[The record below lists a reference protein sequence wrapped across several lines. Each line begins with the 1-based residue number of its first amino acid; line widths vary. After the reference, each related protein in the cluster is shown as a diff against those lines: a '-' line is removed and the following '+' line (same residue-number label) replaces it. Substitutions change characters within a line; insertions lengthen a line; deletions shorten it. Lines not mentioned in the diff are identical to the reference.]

1 MIDKVRV
8 HEIATELGIKSKEV
22 VDKAAEM
29 GIEIKTASSSVSMED
44 AEKITNFIM
53 NPASFTPPKPKP
65 VIKKAPK
72 KEDAPEA
79 ADEVVASSEE
89 ASAPVKE
96 VLEIPV
102 KEETTE
108 AKEAEVKTEVKAE
121 EKTEVKTD
129 ESKADEV
136 KSEEVKPEVKK
147 EAPAVKPLLNR
158 VTTERKRSGLKIV
171 KKRKPLVSATPV
183 SSTPAYKDPE
193 YTSSYGKMSAE
204 AIAEM
209 ESRGGK
215 KKKRSAASA
224 HHSKGQGN
232 RMDIFGGDMADVSM
246 DFQQDQVVL
255 LDFREEE
262 ARKEREKA
270 IEEERKLREARNAA
284 NAGKQQ
290 QRRPNNNFR
299 NRSVSRGRSKKRRRK
314 DVPDDVIVTSVEI
327 PEDIRVYEFA
337 EQINRPMIEIIK
349 VLFDLGK
356 MATKNDFLGKDEIE
370 ILAEEFEVEVTTIDP
385 KAAFDLENAQ
395 AAKDV
400 EVDPDAV
407 TRPPVVTIMGHVDH
421 GKTSLL
427 DNIRSG
433 RVAGTEAGGITQHI
447 GAYTIVHNERKI
459 TFLDTPGHAAFSAIR
474 SRGANVTDIIVIVVA
489 ADDGVKP
496 QTLESIKMAKA
507 SGNPVIVAVNKMDKD
522 GANADMA
529 MGGMAE
535 HGLSPVAWGGE
546 TEFIPLSAK
555 TGEGVDNLLEAIML
569 QAEIL
574 ELKANPNALAKAT
587 VVESSIEK
595 GRGPVATIVMSNGT
609 LRIGDPIVVGSAYGR
624 VKALM
629 NDQKKSIK
637 VLLPSETG
645 VVVGLNIVPAAGET
659 LVCMENEKDT
669 KEIAMKRHE
678 YDRHKE
684 LSISTKSTMDDL
696 TAMIKEGKLKTL
708 SIILKADVHGSL
720 EALRTSLTEL
730 RNDEVKVNIISSGVG
745 GITEND
751 VALANGSDDCMIMGF
766 NVRPTGAVKAAAKQ
780 KGVEIKTYNVIYN
793 MIDDVTEM
801 LTGMMS
807 PKFTETNTGQA
818 DVKEVF
824 KIPKGVVAGCMVVD
838 GKLVRGGLV
847 RVIRDGVVIY
857 EGELTSLK
865 RFKDDVN
872 EISNG
877 YECGVVIEG
886 YNDVIPGDVIET
898 FSKVEQ
904 KVQL

>member
-29 GIEIKTASSSVSMED
+29 GIDVKTASSSVSMEE
-44 AEKITNFIM
+44 AEKIMNFVM

-72 KEDAPEA
+72 KEDKPEAVEETTVSEETAEPAEKVETAVKELEVKETEKSEEPKNEEKAETAPETK
-79 ADEVVASSEE
+79 EE
-89 ASAPVKE
+89 KAPVKPLINK
-96 VLEIPV
+96 VV
-102 KEETTE
+102 
-108 AKEAEVKTEVKAE
+108 
-121 EKTEVKTD
+121 TD
-129 ESKADEV
+129 K
-136 KSEEVKPEVKK
+136 
-147 EAPAVKPLLNR
+147 
-158 VTTERKRSGLKIV
+158 KRSGLKIV
-171 KKRKPLVSATPV
+171 KKKKPAAAAAPSKPE
-183 SSTPAYKDPE
+183 TPAYQDPDF
-193 YTSSYGKMSAE
+193 TSSYGKMSPE

-209 ESRGGK
+209 ENRGGK
-215 KKKRSAASA
+215 KKKKPAAS
-224 HHSKGQGN
+224 HTPKNQGN
-232 RMDIFGGDMADVSM
+232 RMDIFGGDMAEVSM
-246 DFQQDQVVL
+246 DFQEDQVVL

-270 IEEERKLREARNAA
+270 IEDERKAREARNAA
-284 NAGKQQ
+284 NANQP
-290 QRRPNNNFR
+290 RRPNNNNNR
-299 NRSVSRGRSKKRRRK
+299 NRSVSRGKAKKRKRK
-314 DVPDDVIVTSVEI
+314 DIPDDVIVTSVEI

-337 EQINRPMIEIIK
+337 EKINRPMVEIIK

-395 AAKDV
+395 DTEDV
-400 EVDPDAV
+400 EIDPDAV
-407 TRPPVVTIMGHVDH
+407 ERPPVITIMGHVDH

-433 RVAGTEAGGITQHI
+433 RVAAGEAGGITQHI
-447 GAYTIVHNERKI
+447 GAYTIEQKGKKI

-474 SRGANVTDIIVIVVA
+474 SRGANVTDIIIIVVA

-496 QTLESIKMAKA
+496 QTIESIKMAKE
-507 SGNPVIVAVNKMDKD
+507 SGNPIIVAVNKIDKD
-522 GANADMA
+522 GANPDMA
-529 MGGMAE
+529 LGGLAE
-535 HGLSPVAWGGE
+535 HGLSPVAWGGDIE
-546 TEFIPLSAK
+546 CIPLSAK
-555 TGEGVDNLLEAIML
+555 TGEGVDDLLEAILL
-569 QAEIL
+569 QAEIM

-587 VVESSIEK
+587 VVESSVEK
-595 GRGPVATIVMSNGT
+595 GRGPVATVVMSNGT
-609 LRIGDPIVVGSAYGR
+609 LKIGDPIVVGAAFGR
-624 VKALM
+624 VKAMM
-629 NDQKKSIK
+629 NDQKKAIK
-637 VLLPSETG
+637 TLAPSETG
-645 VVVGLNIVPAAGET
+645 VVVGLNMVPPAGET
-659 LVCMENEKDT
+659 LVAMENEKEAR
-669 KEIAMKRHE
+669 EIAQKRHE

-696 TAMIKEGKLKTL
+696 TAMIAEGKLKAL

-720 EALRTSLTEL
+720 EALKSSLTEL

-751 VALANGSDDCMIMGF
+751 VALANGSDDCIIMGF

-780 KGVEIKTYNVIYN
+780 QSVEIKTYSVIYD
-793 MIDDVTEM
+793 MIDDVTAM

-847 RVIRDGVVIY
+847 RVIREGVVIF

-865 RFKDDVN
+865 RFKDDVK

-886 YNDVIPGDVIET
+886 YNDVVPGDVIET
-898 FSKVEQ
+898 FTKVEQ
-904 KVQL
+904 KVEL

>member
-29 GIEIKTASSSVSMED
+29 GIEVKTASSGVSPEE
-44 AEKITNFIM
+44 AEKIMNFIM
-53 NPASFTPPKPKP
+53 NPASFTPPAPKP
-65 VIKKAPK
+65 TIKKAPK
-72 KEDAPEA
+72 IEESSDV
-79 ADEVVASSEE
+79 EV
-89 ASAPVKE
+89 
-96 VLEIPV
+96 
-102 KEETTE
+102 
-108 AKEAEVKTEVKAE
+108 TEVKAE
-121 EKTEVKTD
+121 EVKVEESVVETPAVTETPTETAATNAETVATTKVEKVTEAPVETEVK
-129 ESKADEV
+129 KAPV
-136 KSEEVKPEVKK
+136 S
-147 EAPAVKPLLNR
+147 PLINK
-158 VTTERKRSGLKIV
+158 VTSERKRSGLKIV
-171 KKRKPLVSATPV
+171 KKRKPEVVAPV
-183 SSTPAYKDPE
+183 TPAYKDPE
-193 YTSSYGKMSAE
+193 FTSNYGKMSAE

-209 ESRGGK
+209 SQSRK
-215 KKKRSAASA
+215 KKKAATT
-224 HHSKGQGN
+224 HTSKNQGN
-232 RMDIFGGDMADVSM
+232 RMDIFGGDMVEVSM
-246 DFQQDQVVL
+246 DFQEDQVVL

-270 IEEERKLREARNAA
+270 IEEERKAREARNAA
-284 NAGKQQ
+284 NANQP
-290 QRRPNNNFR
+290 RRPNNNNHR
-299 NRSVSRGRSKKRRRK
+299 NRSVSRGKASKRRRK
-314 DVPDDVIVTSVEI
+314 DVQDDTIVTNVEI

-337 EQINRPMIEIIK
+337 EKINRPMIEIIK

-395 AAKDV
+395 NSEDV
-400 EVDPDAV
+400 EIDPNAV
-407 TRPPVVTIMGHVDH
+407 KRPPVITIMGHVDH

-427 DNIRSG
+427 DAIRSG
-433 RVAGTEAGGITQHI
+433 RVAAGEAGGITQHI
-447 GAYTIVHNERKI
+447 GAYTIEKNGQKI

-474 SRGANVTDIIVIVVA
+474 SRGANVTDIIIIVVA

-496 QTLESIKMAKA
+496 QTIESIKMAKE

-522 GANADMA
+522 GANPDMA
-529 MGGMAE
+529 MAGMAE
-535 HGLSPVAWGGE
+535 HGLNPIAWGGDV
-546 TEFIPLSAK
+546 EFVPVSAK
-555 TGEGVDNLLEAIML
+555 SGLGLDTLLETILL
-569 QAEIL
+569 QAEVM

-587 VVESSIEK
+587 VVESTIEK

-624 VKALM
+624 VRALM
-629 NDQKKSIK
+629 NDNKKPIK
-637 VLLPSETG
+637 ELLPSETG

-659 LVCMENEKDT
+659 LVAMDNEKDT

-696 TAMIKEGKLKTL
+696 TAMIAEGKLKAL

-751 VALANGSDDCMIMGF
+751 VALANGSSDCVIMGF

-780 KGVEIKTYNVIYN
+780 FGVEIKTYNVIYN
-793 MIDDVTEM
+793 MIDDVTGM

-847 RVIRDGVVIY
+847 RVIREGVVIF
-857 EGELTSLK
+857 EGDLTSLK
-865 RFKDDVN
+865 RFKDDVKDV
-872 EISNG
+872 SNG

-898 FSKVEQ
+898 FTKVEQ
-904 KVQL
+904 KVEL

>member
-29 GIEIKTASSSVSMED
+29 GIDVKTASSSVSMEE
-44 AEKITNFIM
+44 AEKIMNFVM
-53 NPASFTPPKPKP
+53 NPAAATPKPKP
-65 VIKKAPK
+65 VVKKAPK
-72 KEDAPEA
+72 
-79 ADEVVASSEE
+79 VEE
-89 ASAPVKE
+89 PA
-96 VLEIPV
+96 
-102 KEETTE
+102 KEETVE
-108 AKEAEVKTEVKAE
+108 AKAEETVAKKTEVEKEETPKTEVPAAKEEVKTEANKE
-121 EKTEVKTD
+121 ETPV
-129 ESKADEV
+129 A
-136 KSEEVKPEVKK
+136 
-147 EAPAVKPLLNR
+147 EAPKAVEKSPLINR

-171 KKRKPLVSATPV
+171 KKKKPAAAQAAVDNT
-183 SSTPAYKDPE
+183 TAYKDPE
-193 YTSSYGKMSAE
+193 FTSNYGKMSAE

-209 ESRGGK
+209 QSRSSK
-215 KKKRSAASA
+215 KKKKIPGTHTTKA
-224 HHSKGQGN
+224 QGN

-246 DFQQDQVVL
+246 DFEEDQVVL

-270 IEEERKLREARNAA
+270 IEAERKEREARNAA
-284 NAGKQQ
+284 NQNNNR
-290 QRRPNNNFR
+290 RRPSHNR
-299 NRSVSRGRSKKRRRK
+299 PRSVSRGKAQKRRRK
-314 DVPDDVIVTSVEI
+314 EVVDDTIVTNVEI

-337 EQINRPMIEIIK
+337 EKINRPMIEIIK

-395 AAKDV
+395 DTEDV
-400 EVDPDAV
+400 EIDPNAV
-407 TRPPVVTIMGHVDH
+407 KRPPVITIMGHVDH

-427 DNIRSG
+427 DAIRSG
-433 RVAGTEAGGITQHI
+433 RVAAGEAGGITQHI
-447 GAYTIVHNERKI
+447 GAYTIEQHGEKI

-474 SRGANVTDIIVIVVA
+474 SRGANVTDIIIIVVA

-496 QTLESIKMAKA
+496 QTIESIKMAKA

-522 GANADMA
+522 GANPDMA
-529 MGGMAE
+529 MAGMAE
-535 HGLSPVAWGGE
+535 HGLNPVAWGGDV
-546 TEFIPLSAK
+546 EFIPVSAK
-555 TGEGVDNLLEAIML
+555 AGTGLNELLEAILL

-587 VVESSIEK
+587 VVESSVEK

-609 LRIGDPIVVGSAYGR
+609 LKIGDPIVVGSAYGR

-637 VLLPSETG
+637 TLSPSETG

-659 LVCMENEKDT
+659 LVAMDNEKET

-696 TAMIKEGKLKTL
+696 TAMIAEGKLKAL

-720 EALRTSLTEL
+720 EALKTSLTEL

-751 VALANGSDDCMIMGF
+751 VALANGSDDCIIMGF

-780 KGVEIKTYNVIYN
+780 TGVEIKTYNIIYN
-793 MIDDVTEM
+793 MIDDVTAM

-824 KIPKGVVAGCMVVD
+824 KIPKGVVAGCMVVE

-847 RVIRDGVVIY
+847 RVIREGVVIF
-857 EGELTSLK
+857 EGDLTSLK
-865 RFKDDVN
+865 RFKDDVK

-886 YNDVIPGDVIET
+886 YTDVEPGDVIET

-904 KVQL
+904 KVEL

>member
-29 GIEIKTASSSVSMED
+29 GIDVKTASSTVSMED
-44 AEKITNFIM
+44 AEKIMNYVM

-72 KEDAPEA
+72 KE
-79 ADEVVASSEE
+79 
-89 ASAPVKE
+89 
-96 VLEIPV
+96 
-102 KEETTE
+102 E
-108 AKEAEVKTEVKAE
+108 AKEEKSEIKASEEKVVESKSEAVKEKPATEQVEVEKEEKAAEVSAPSEAE
-121 EKTEVKTD
+121 AE
-129 ESKADEV
+129 
-136 KSEEVKPEVKK
+136 
-147 EAPAVKPLLNR
+147 KPLINK
-158 VTTERKRSGLKIV
+158 VSTEKKRSGLKIV
-171 KKRKPLVSATPV
+171 KKKKPAAASP
-183 SSTPAYKDPE
+183 SSSESTVTYKDPE
-193 YTSSYGKMSAE
+193 FTSNYGKMSPE

-209 ESRGGK
+209 NARSSK
-215 KKKRSAASA
+215 KKKKAPAGHTS
-224 HHSKGQGN
+224 SKSQGN
-232 RMDIFGGDMADVSM
+232 KMDIFGGDMAEVTM
-246 DFQQDQVVL
+246 DFDEDQVVL

-270 IEEERKLREARNAA
+270 IEEERKEREARNAA
-284 NAGKQQ
+284 NKNKPQ
-290 QRRPNNNFR
+290 QRRRPGGGGQ
-299 NRSVSRGRSKKRRRK
+299 RSVSRGKAKKRRRK
-314 DVPDDVIVTSVEI
+314 DVPDDVVVTNVEI

-337 EQINRPMIEIIK
+337 EKINRPMVDIIK

-385 KAAFDLENAQ
+385 KAAFDLENVQ
-395 AAKDV
+395 ATEDV

-407 TRPPVVTIMGHVDH
+407 KRPPVITIMGHVDH

-427 DNIRSG
+427 DAIRSG
-433 RVAGTEAGGITQHI
+433 RVAAGEAGGITQHI
-447 GAYTIVHNERKI
+447 GAYTIEQHGEKI

-474 SRGANVTDIIVIVVA
+474 SRGANVTDIIIIVVA

-496 QTLESIKMAKA
+496 QTIESIKMAKE
-507 SGNPVIVAVNKMDKD
+507 SGNPIIVAVNKMDKD
-522 GANADMA
+522 GANPDMA
-529 MGGMAE
+529 MAGMAE
-535 HGLSPVAWGGE
+535 HGINPVAWGGDV
-546 TEFIPLSAK
+546 EFIPVSAK
-555 TGEGVDNLLEAIML
+555 TGAGLNELLEAILL
-569 QAEIL
+569 QAEVM

-587 VVESSIEK
+587 VVESSVEK
-595 GRGPVATIVMSNGT
+595 GRGPVATVVMNNGT
-609 LRIGDPIVVGSAYGR
+609 LKIGDPIVVGAAYGR

-629 NDQKKSIK
+629 NDQKKPIK
-637 VLLPSETG
+637 TLAPSETG
-645 VVVGLNIVPAAGET
+645 VVVGLNMVPAAGET
-659 LVCMENEKDT
+659 LVAMENEKEA

-696 TAMIKEGKLKTL
+696 TAMIAEGKLKAL

-720 EALRTSLTEL
+720 EALKSSLSEL

-751 VALANGSDDCMIMGF
+751 VALANGSDDCIIMGF
-766 NVRPTGAVKAAAKQ
+766 NVRPTGSVKAAAKQ
-780 KGVEIKTYNVIYN
+780 SGVEIKTYSVIYD
-793 MIDDVTEM
+793 MIDDVTAM

-807 PKFTETNTGQA
+807 PKYTETNTGQA

-847 RVIRDGVVIY
+847 RVIRDGVVIF

-865 RFKDDVN
+865 RFKDDVK

-886 YNDVIPGDVIET
+886 YTDVVPGDVIET
-898 FSKVEQ
+898 FTKVEQ
-904 KVQL
+904 KVEL

>member
-29 GIEIKTASSSVSMED
+29 GIDVKTASSSVSMEE
-44 AEKITNFIM
+44 AEKIMNFVM
-53 NPASFTPPKPKP
+53 NPASFAPPKPKP

-72 KEDAPEA
+72 KDVE
-79 ADEVVASSEE
+79 EVVAEE
-89 ASAPVKE
+89 TSAPE
-96 VLEIPV
+96 
-102 KEETTE
+102 KEENAP
-108 AKEAEVKTEVKAE
+108 AKEEKSEATEKIEVAVAE
-121 EKTEVKTD
+121 EKTEEVVEAAPVKD
-129 ESKADEV
+129 ET
-136 KSEEVKPEVKK
+136 
-147 EAPAVKPLLNR
+147 PLINK
-158 VTTERKRSGLKIV
+158 VNTERKRSGLKIV
-171 KKRKPLVSATPV
+171 KKKKPEAAVSKP
-183 SSTPAYKDPE
+183 SSSDNSVAYRDPE
-193 YTSSYGKMSAE
+193 FTSNYGKMSPE

-209 ESRGGK
+209 NARSSK
-215 KKKRSAASA
+215 KKKKSTTTT
-224 HHSKGQGN
+224 HGSKSSGN
-232 RMDIFGGDMADVSM
+232 KIDIFGGDMAEVSM
-246 DFQQDQVVL
+246 DFQEDQVVL

-270 IEEERKLREARNAA
+270 LEEERKEREARNAA
-284 NAGKQQ
+284 NKNNPQ
-290 QRRPNNNFR
+290 QRRPSNNR
-299 NRSVSRGRSKKRRRK
+299 PRSVSRGKSKKRRRK
-314 DVPDDVIVTSVEI
+314 EVPDDVIVTSVEI

-337 EQINRPMIEIIK
+337 EKINRPMIEIIK

-395 AAKDV
+395 ATEDV

-407 TRPPVVTIMGHVDH
+407 ERPPVITIMGHVDH

-433 RVAGTEAGGITQHI
+433 RVAAGEAGGITQHI
-447 GAYTIVHNERKI
+447 GAYTIEQKGHKI

-474 SRGANVTDIIVIVVA
+474 SRGANVTDIIIIVVA

-496 QTLESIKMAKA
+496 QTIESIKMAKE
-507 SGNPVIVAVNKMDKD
+507 SGNPIIVAVNKMDKD
-522 GANADMA
+522 GATADMA
-529 MGGMAE
+529 MAGMAE
-535 HGLSPVAWGGE
+535 HGLSPVAWGGDV
-546 TEFIPLSAK
+546 EFIPVSAK
-555 TGEGVDNLLEAIML
+555 TGMGVDDLLEAILL

-587 VVESSIEK
+587 VVESSVEK

-609 LRIGDPIVVGSAYGR
+609 LKVGDPIVVGAAYGR
-624 VKALM
+624 IKALM
-629 NDQKKSIK
+629 NDQKKAIK
-637 VLLPSETG
+637 ELSPSETG
-645 VVVGLNIVPAAGET
+645 VVVGLNMVPPAGET
-659 LVCMENEKDT
+659 LVAMENEKEA

-696 TAMIKEGKLKTL
+696 TAMIAEGKLKAL

-720 EALRTSLTEL
+720 EALKTSLTEL

-751 VALANGSDDCMIMGF
+751 VALANGSSDCIIMGF

-780 KGVEIKTYNVIYN
+780 TGVEIKTYNIIYN
-793 MIDDVTEM
+793 MIDDVTAM

-847 RVIRDGVVIY
+847 RVIRDGVVIF

-865 RFKDDVN
+865 RFKDDVK

-886 YNDVIPGDVIET
+886 YTDVVPGDVIET
-898 FSKVEQ
+898 FTKVEQ
-904 KVQL
+904 KVEL

>member
-29 GIEIKTASSSVSMED
+29 GIDVKTASSSVSMEE
-44 AEKITNFIM
+44 AEKIMNFVM
-53 NPASFTPPKPKP
+53 NPASFTPPKPKT

-72 KEDAPEA
+72 KT
-79 ADEVVASSEE
+79 EE
-89 ASAPVKE
+89 AVETVEAKTEEPAVEEKVETAPVKE
-96 VLEIPV
+96 EAPAKEAPVAEKKEETVPAVETKTEETPAKEEAPV
-102 KEETTE
+102 KE
-108 AKEAEVKTEVKAE
+108 KKAE
-121 EKTEVKTD
+121 
-129 ESKADEV
+129 KA
-136 KSEEVKPEVKK
+136 
-147 EAPAVKPLLNR
+147 PLIKR
-158 VTTERKRSGLKIV
+158 VVVRGKGTGGLKIV
-171 KKRKPLVSATPV
+171 KKRKPAPTVVHASDNVA
-183 SSTPAYKDPE
+183 SYKDPE
-193 YTSSYGKMSAE
+193 FASSYGKMSAE
-204 AIAEM
+204 AQAEM
-209 ESRGGK
+209 QNRSSRK
-215 KKKRSAASA
+215 KKKGGAS
-224 HHSKGQGN
+224 HGSKNSGN
-232 RMDIFGGDMADVSM
+232 RMDIFAGDMADVSM
-246 DFQQDQVVL
+246 DFQEDQVVL

-270 IEEERKLREARNAA
+270 IEDERKEREARNAA
-284 NAGKQQ
+284 NRNKPQ
-290 QRRPNNNFR
+290 QRRRPNGG
-299 NRSVSRGRSKKRRRK
+299 NRSVSRGKSKKRKRK
-314 DVPDDVIVTSVEI
+314 EVPDDVIVTNVEI

-337 EQINRPMIEIIK
+337 EKINRPMIEIIK

-395 AAKDV
+395 ATADV
-400 EVDPDAV
+400 EEDPSAV
-407 TRPPVVTIMGHVDH
+407 KRPPVITIMGHVDH

-433 RVAGTEAGGITQHI
+433 RVAAGEAGGITQHI
-447 GAYTIVHNERKI
+447 GAYTIEKNGEKI

-474 SRGANVTDIIVIVVA
+474 SRGANVTDIIIIVVA
-489 ADDGVKP
+489 ADDGVMP
-496 QTLESIKMAKA
+496 QTIESIKMAKA
-507 SGNPVIVAVNKMDKD
+507 SGNPIIIAMNKMDKE
-522 GANADMA
+522 GANPDMA
-529 MGGMAE
+529 LGGLAE
-535 HGLSPVAWGGE
+535 HGLNPVSWGGDIE
-546 TEFIPLSAK
+546 CIEVSAK
-555 TGEGVDNLLEAIML
+555 TGMGVDTLLETILL

-574 ELKANPNALAKAT
+574 ELKANPDALAKAT

-595 GRGPVATIVMSNGT
+595 GRGPVATIVMGNGT
-609 LRIGDPIVVGSAYGR
+609 LRIGDPIVVGSSYGR

-629 NDQKKSIK
+629 NDNKKSIK
-637 VLLPSETG
+637 MLLPSETG
-645 VVVGLNIVPAAGET
+645 VVVGLNMVPPAGET
-659 LVCMENEKDT
+659 LVAMENEKEA

-696 TAMIKEGKLKTL
+696 TAMIKEGKLKAL

-751 VALANGSDDCMIMGF
+751 VALANGSDDCIIMGF

-780 KGVEIKTYNVIYN
+780 KGVEIKTYNIIYN
-793 MIDDVTEM
+793 MIDDVTAM

-807 PKFTETNTGQA
+807 PKYTETNTGQA

-847 RVIRDGVVIY
+847 RVIREGVVIY

-865 RFKDDVN
+865 RFKDDVK

-886 YNDVIPGDVIET
+886 YNDVVPGDVIET
-898 FSKVEQ
+898 FTKVEQ

>member
-29 GIEIKTASSSVSMED
+29 GIEVKTASSGVSPEE
-44 AEKITNFIM
+44 AEKIMNFIM

-65 VIKKAPK
+65 TIKKAPK
-72 KEDAPEA
+72 IEESPADKTTEEA
-79 ADEVVASSEE
+79 AE
-89 ASAPVKE
+89 
-96 VLEIPV
+96 
-102 KEETTE
+102 
-108 AKEAEVKTEVKAE
+108 EVKAVE
-121 EKTEVKTD
+121 STVEKPVVEKPAAEAPVVSKTVASTKTE
-129 ESKADEV
+129 EAA
-136 KSEEVKPEVKK
+136 
-147 EAPAVKPLLNR
+147 EAPAKVEDKKAPVSPLINK

-171 KKRKPLVSATPV
+171 KKKKPEVAAAPTP
-183 SSTPAYKDPE
+183 SSPAYKDPE
-193 YTSSYGKMSAE
+193 FTSSYGKMSAE

-209 ESRGGK
+209 QNRTGK
-215 KKKRSAASA
+215 KKKKSSTTAS
-224 HHSKGQGN
+224 KNQGN
-232 RMDIFGGDMADVSM
+232 RMDIFGGDMAEVSM
-246 DFQQDQVVL
+246 DFEEDQVVL

-270 IEEERKLREARNAA
+270 IEEERKAREARNAA
-284 NAGKQQ
+284 NQNQQ
-290 QRRPNNNFR
+290 QRRRPTNNR
-299 NRSVSRGRSKKRRRK
+299 GGRSVSRGKAQKRRRK
-314 DVPDDVIVTSVEI
+314 EIPDDVVVTSVEI

-337 EQINRPMIEIIK
+337 EKINRPMVEIIK

-395 AAKDV
+395 DTEDV

-407 TRPPVVTIMGHVDH
+407 KRPPVITIMGHVDH

-427 DNIRSG
+427 DAIRSG
-433 RVAGTEAGGITQHI
+433 RVAAGEAGGITQHI
-447 GAYTIVHNERKI
+447 GAYTIEKDGEKI

-474 SRGANVTDIIVIVVA
+474 SRGAHVTDIIIIVVA

-496 QTLESIKMAKA
+496 QTIESIKMAKE
-507 SGNPVIVAVNKMDKD
+507 SGNPIIVAVNKMDKE
-522 GANADMA
+522 GANPDMA

-535 HGLSPVAWGGE
+535 HGLSPVAWGGDV
-546 TEFIPLSAK
+546 EFVPVSAK
-555 TGEGVDNLLEAIML
+555 TGMGLDTLLEQILL
-569 QAEIL
+569 QAEVM

-587 VVESSIEK
+587 VVESTVEK
-595 GRGPVATIVMSNGT
+595 GRGPVATVVMSNGT
-609 LRIGDPIVVGSAYGR
+609 LRVGDPIVVGSAYGR

-629 NDQKKSIK
+629 NDMKKPIK
-637 VLLPSETG
+637 ELLPSDTG
-645 VVVGLNIVPAAGET
+645 VVVGLNAVPPAGEI
-659 LVCMENEKDT
+659 LVAMENEKEA

-696 TAMIKEGKLKTL
+696 TAMIAEGKLKAL

-720 EALRTSLTEL
+720 EALRTSLNEL

-751 VALANGSDDCMIMGF
+751 VALANGSSDCVILGF

-780 KGVEIKTYNVIYN
+780 FGVEIKTYNVIYN
-793 MIDDVTEM
+793 MIDDVTGM

-847 RVIRDGVVIY
+847 RVIRDGVVIF

-865 RFKDDVN
+865 RFKDDVK

-886 YNDVIPGDVIET
+886 YNDVVPGDVIET
-898 FSKVEQ
+898 FTKVEQ

>member
-29 GIEIKTASSSVSMED
+29 GIDVKTASSSVSMEE
-44 AEKITNFIM
+44 AEKIMNFVM
-53 NPASFTPPKPKP
+53 NPASFAPPKPKP

-72 KEDAPEA
+72 KDVEEA
-79 ADEVVASSEE
+79 VEAD

-96 VLEIPV
+96 ETTPA
-102 KEETTE
+102 KEEKAEEVEKTE
-108 AKEAEVKTEVKAE
+108 AEVAEVKTEAE
-121 EKTEVKTD
+121 TPT
-129 ESKADEV
+129 
-136 KSEEVKPEVKK
+136 SET
-147 EAPAVKPLLNR
+147 PAKVEKPLINK

-171 KKRKPLVSATPV
+171 KKKKPEAAVSQ
-183 SSTPAYKDPE
+183 SSSSDNSVTYRDPE
-193 YTSSYGKMSAE
+193 FTSNYGKMSPE

-209 ESRGGK
+209 NARSSK
-215 KKKRSAASA
+215 KKKKATTT
-224 HHSKGQGN
+224 HGSKSSGN
-232 RMDIFGGDMADVSM
+232 KMDIFGGDMAEVSM
-246 DFQQDQVVL
+246 DFQEDQVVL

-270 IEEERKLREARNAA
+270 LEEERKEREARNAA
-284 NAGKQQ
+284 NKGKQQ
-290 QRRPNNNFR
+290 QRRPSNNR
-299 NRSVSRGRSKKRRRK
+299 PRSVSRGKSKKRRRK
-314 DVPDDVIVTSVEI
+314 EVTEDVIVTSVEI

-337 EQINRPMIEIIK
+337 EEINRPMIEIIK

-356 MATKNDFLGKDEIE
+356 MATKNDFLSKDEIE

-395 AAKDV
+395 DAEDV
-400 EVDPDAV
+400 EIDPDAV
-407 TRPPVVTIMGHVDH
+407 TRPPVITIMGHVDH

-433 RVAGTEAGGITQHI
+433 RVAAGEAGGITQHI
-447 GAYTIVHNERKI
+447 GAYTIEQKGQKI

-474 SRGANVTDIIVIVVA
+474 SRGANVTDIIIIVVA

-496 QTLESIKMAKA
+496 QTIESIKMAKE

-522 GANADMA
+522 GANPDMA

-535 HGLSPVAWGGE
+535 HGLSPVAWGGDV
-546 TEFIPLSAK
+546 EFIPVSAK
-555 TGEGVDNLLEAIML
+555 TGMGVDDLLEAILL

-587 VVESSIEK
+587 VVESSVEK

-629 NDQKKSIK
+629 NDQKKAIK
-637 VLLPSETG
+637 TLAPSETG

-659 LVCMENEKDT
+659 LVAMENEKET

-696 TAMIKEGKLKTL
+696 TAMIAEGKLKAL

-751 VALANGSDDCMIMGF
+751 VALANGSDDCLIMGF
-766 NVRPTGAVKAAAKQ
+766 NVRPTGTVKAAAKQ
-780 KGVEIKTYNVIYN
+780 QGVEIKTYSVIYD
-793 MIDDVTEM
+793 MIDEVTAM

-847 RVIRDGVVIY
+847 RVIRDGVVTF

-865 RFKDDVN
+865 RFKDDVK

-886 YNDVIPGDVIET
+886 YTDVVPGDVIET
-898 FSKVEQ
+898 FTKVEQ

>member
-22 VDKAAEM
+22 VDKAMEM

-72 KEDAPEA
+72 KVEN
-79 ADEVVASSEE
+79 SEE
-89 ASAPVKE
+89 TEKVEAST
-96 VLEIPV
+96 
-102 KEETTE
+102 ETVPSTE
-108 AKEAEVKTEVKAE
+108 AEVAQVPTKEVKTEAVVDAKAE
-121 EKTEVKTD
+121 EKTE
-129 ESKADEV
+129 SA
-136 KSEEVKPEVKK
+136 PEVATETPAAETDGKK
-147 EAPAVKPLLNR
+147 EAAPAKPLFNKV
-158 VTTERKRSGLKIV
+158 VTEKKRSGLKIV
-171 KKRKPLVSATPV
+171 KKKKPAVAATPV
-183 SSTPAYKDPE
+183 FETPSYKDPE

-215 KKKRSAASA
+215 KKKKSPTS
-224 HHSKGQGN
+224 HGSKNQGN
-232 RMDIFGGDMADVSM
+232 RMDIFGGDMAEVSM

-284 NAGKQQ
+284 NANQP
-290 QRRPNNNFR
+290 RRPNNNNNR
-299 NRSVSRGRSKKRRRK
+299 NRSVSRGKAKKRKRK
-314 DVPDDVIVTSVEI
+314 EIGEDVIVTSVEI

-395 AAKDV
+395 STEDV
-400 EVDPDAV
+400 EIDPDSV
-407 TRPPVVTIMGHVDH
+407 SRPPVITIMGHVDH

-433 RVAGTEAGGITQHI
+433 RVASGEAGGITQHI
-447 GAYTIVHNERKI
+447 GAYTIEQKGQKI

-474 SRGANVTDIIVIVVA
+474 SRGANVTDIIIIVVA

-496 QTLESIKMAKA
+496 QTLESIKMAKE

-522 GANADMA
+522 GANPDMA

-535 HGLSPVAWGGE
+535 HGLSPVAWGGD
-546 TEFIPLSAK
+546 TEFIPVSAK
-555 TGEGVDNLLEAIML
+555 TGMGVDDLLEAIIL

-609 LRIGDPIVVGSAYGR
+609 LKIGDPIVVGAAYGR
-624 VKALM
+624 VKALL

-637 VLLPSETG
+637 ELLPSETG
-645 VVVGLNIVPAAGET
+645 VVVGLNMVPPAGET
-659 LVCMENEKDT
+659 LVAMENEKEA

-696 TAMIKEGKLKTL
+696 TAMLAEGKLKAL
-708 SIILKADVHGSL
+708 PIILKADVHGSL

-751 VALANGSDDCMIMGF
+751 VALANGSDDCIIMGF
-766 NVRPTGAVKAAAKQ
+766 NVRPTGSVKAAAKQ
-780 KGVEIKTYNVIYN
+780 KGVEINTYSVIYD
-793 MIDDVTEM
+793 MIDEVTAM

-847 RVIRDGVVIY
+847 RVIRDGVVIF
-857 EGELTSLK
+857 EGDLTSLK
-865 RFKDDVN
+865 RFKDDVS
-872 EISNG
+872 EINNG

-886 YNDVIPGDVIET
+886 YTDVVPGDVIET
-898 FSKVEQ
+898 FTKVEQ
-904 KVQL
+904 KVAL

>member
-1 MIDKVRV
+1 MIDKVKV
-8 HEIATELGIKSKEV
+8 SEIATELGIKSKEV
-22 VDKAAEM
+22 VDKAMEM
-29 GIEIKTASSSVSMED
+29 GIEVKAANSSVSMED
-44 AEKITNFIM
+44 AEKIMNFVM

-65 VIKKAPK
+65 KIKKAPK
-72 KEDAPEA
+72 KETTEEVVETAPASEESSKAPE
-79 ADEVVASSEE
+79 
-89 ASAPVKE
+89 KE
-96 VLEIPV
+96 VEKSVEAEAVESKP
-102 KEETTE
+102 E
-108 AKEAEVKTEVKAE
+108 AKAETSDKSEAEA
-121 EKTEVKTD
+121 
-129 ESKADEV
+129 
-136 KSEEVKPEVKK
+136 EVKK
-147 EAPAVKPLLNR
+147 EAAPVKPLINK
-158 VTTERKRSGLKIV
+158 VNTERKRSGLKIV
-171 KKRKPLVSATPV
+171 KKKKPAAAAPSKPD
-183 SSTPAYKDPE
+183 TPAYQDPE
-193 YTSSYGKMSAE
+193 FTSNYGKMSPE

-209 ESRGGK
+209 QSRSAK
-215 KKKRSAASA
+215 KKKKSAAS
-224 HHSKGQGN
+224 HSSKNQGD
-232 RMDIFGGDMADVSM
+232 RMDIFGGDMAEVSM
-246 DFQQDQVVL
+246 DFEEDQVVL

-270 IEEERKLREARNAA
+270 IEEERKAREARNAA
-284 NAGKQQ
+284 NAGQQ
-290 QRRPNNNFR
+290 QRRRPNNNNR
-299 NRSVSRGRSKKRRRK
+299 NRSVSRGKAQKRRRK
-314 DVPDDVIVTSVEI
+314 DVPDDVVITNVEI

-337 EQINRPMIEIIK
+337 EKINRPMVDIIK

-395 AAKDV
+395 DTEDV

-407 TRPPVVTIMGHVDH
+407 ERPPVITIMGHVDH

-433 RVAGTEAGGITQHI
+433 RVAAGEAGGITQHI
-447 GAYTIVHNERKI
+447 GAYTIMHKKHKI

-474 SRGANVTDIIVIVVA
+474 SRGANVTDIIIIVVA

-496 QTLESIKMAKA
+496 QTIESIKMAKE

-522 GANADMA
+522 GANPDMA
-529 MGGMAE
+529 LGGLAE
-535 HGLSPVAWGGE
+535 HGLSPVAWGGD
-546 TEFIPLSAK
+546 TECIPLSAK
-555 TGEGVDNLLEAIML
+555 TGEGVDDLLEAILL
-569 QAEIL
+569 QAEVM

-587 VVESSIEK
+587 VVESSVEK
-595 GRGPVATIVMSNGT
+595 GRGPVATIVMNNGT
-609 LRIGDPIVVGSAYGR
+609 LKIGDPIVVGAAFGR

-637 VLLPSETG
+637 TLGPSETG
-645 VVVGLNIVPAAGET
+645 VVVGLSTVPAAGET
-659 LVCMENEKDT
+659 LVAMENEKEAR
-669 KEIAMKRHE
+669 EIAQKRHE

-696 TAMIKEGKLKTL
+696 TAMIAEGKLKAL
-708 SIILKADVHGSL
+708 PIILKADVHGSL
-720 EALRTSLTEL
+720 EALKTSLTEL

-751 VALANGSDDCMIMGF
+751 VALAAGSDDCIILGF
-766 NVRPTGAVKAAAKQ
+766 NVRPTGSVKAAAKQ
-780 KGVEIKTYNVIYN
+780 KGVDIKTYSVIYS
-793 MIDDVTEM
+793 MIDDVTAM

-807 PKFTETNTGQA
+807 PKYTETNTGQA

-824 KIPKGVVAGCMVVD
+824 SIPKGVVAGCMVVD

-847 RVIRDGVVIY
+847 RVIREGVVIF

-865 RFKDDVN
+865 RFKDDVK

-886 YNDVIPGDVIET
+886 YNDVVPGDVIET
-898 FSKVEQ
+898 FTKVEQ
-904 KVQL
+904 KVEL

>member
-22 VDKAAEM
+22 VDKAIEM
-29 GIEIKTASSSVSMED
+29 GIDVKTASSSVSMEE
-44 AEKITNFIM
+44 AEKIMNFVM

-65 VIKKAPK
+65 TVKKAPK
-72 KEDAPEA
+72 KEEA
-79 ADEVVASSEE
+79 
-89 ASAPVKE
+89 
-96 VLEIPV
+96 
-102 KEETTE
+102 TE
-108 AKEAEVKTEVKAE
+108 E
-121 EKTEVKTD
+121 EKTEVKTSTEEVV
-129 ESKADEV
+129 ESKSETVEEKPATEKVAETTKEEKAAEV
-136 KSEEVKPEVKK
+136 SAPSEAQVE
-147 EAPAVKPLLNR
+147 KPLINK
-158 VTTERKRSGLKIV
+158 VTTDKKRSGLKIV
-171 KKRKPLVSATPV
+171 KKKKPVAA
-183 SSTPAYKDPE
+183 SSSSSEGSVTYKDPE
-193 YTSSYGKMSAE
+193 FTSNYGKMSAE

-209 ESRGGK
+209 NARSSK
-215 KKKRSAASA
+215 KKKKAPVSHTS
-224 HHSKGQGN
+224 SKSQGN
-232 RMDIFGGDMADVSM
+232 KMDIFGGDMAEVTM
-246 DFQQDQVVL
+246 DFDEDQVVL

-270 IEEERKLREARNAA
+270 IEEERKEREARNAA
-284 NAGKQQ
+284 NKNKPQ
-290 QRRPNNNFR
+290 QRRRPGGGQ
-299 NRSVSRGRSKKRRRK
+299 RSVSRGKAKKRRRK
-314 DVPDDVIVTSVEI
+314 DVPDDVVITNVEI

-337 EQINRPMIEIIK
+337 EKINRPMVDIIK

-385 KAAFDLENAQ
+385 KAAFDLENVQ
-395 AAKDV
+395 DTEDV
-400 EVDPDAV
+400 EIDPDAV
-407 TRPPVVTIMGHVDH
+407 KRPPVITIMGHVDH

-427 DNIRSG
+427 DAIRSG
-433 RVAGTEAGGITQHI
+433 RVAAGEAGGITQHI
-447 GAYTIVHNERKI
+447 GAYTIEQHGEKI

-474 SRGANVTDIIVIVVA
+474 SRGAHVTDIIIIVVA

-496 QTLESIKMAKA
+496 QTIESIKMAKE
-507 SGNPVIVAVNKMDKD
+507 SGNPIIVAVNKMDKE
-522 GANADMA
+522 GANPDMA
-529 MGGMAE
+529 MAGMAE
-535 HGLSPVAWGGE
+535 HGINPVAWGGDV
-546 TEFIPLSAK
+546 EFIPVSAK
-555 TGEGVDNLLEAIML
+555 TGAGLNELLEAILL
-569 QAEIL
+569 QAEVM

-587 VVESSIEK
+587 VVESSVEK
-595 GRGPVATIVMSNGT
+595 GRGPVATVVMNNGT
-609 LRIGDPIVVGSAYGR
+609 LNIGDPIVVGAAYGR

-629 NDQKKSIK
+629 NDQKKAIK
-637 VLLPSETG
+637 TLAPSETG
-645 VVVGLNIVPAAGET
+645 VVVGLNMVPAAGET
-659 LVCMENEKDT
+659 LVAMENEKEA

-696 TAMIKEGKLKTL
+696 TAMIAEGKLKAL

-720 EALRTSLTEL
+720 EALKSSLTEL

-751 VALANGSDDCMIMGF
+751 VALANGSDDCIIMGF

-780 KGVEIKTYNVIYN
+780 SGVEIKTYSVIYD
-793 MIDDVTEM
+793 MIDDVTAM

-807 PKFTETNTGQA
+807 PKYTETNTGQA

-847 RVIRDGVVIY
+847 RVIRDGVVIF

-865 RFKDDVN
+865 RFKDDVK

-886 YNDVIPGDVIET
+886 YTDVVPGDVIET
-898 FSKVEQ
+898 FTKVEQ
-904 KVQL
+904 KVEL

>member
-29 GIEIKTASSSVSMED
+29 GIEVKTASSGVSPEE
-44 AEKITNFIM
+44 AEKIMNFIM

-65 VIKKAPK
+65 VIKKAP
-72 KEDAPEA
+72 
-79 ADEVVASSEE
+79 S
-89 ASAPVKE
+89 
-96 VLEIPV
+96 
-102 KEETTE
+102 KEET
-108 AKEAEVKTEVKAE
+108 VVE
-121 EKTEVKTD
+121 EKTEAVAETEVTEKVEETKPA
-129 ESKADEV
+129 EEETAVASVETKEETEKAAPV
-136 KSEEVKPEVKK
+136 AEEKPVEEKK
-147 EAPAVKPLLNR
+147 AVSPLINK
-158 VTTERKRSGLKIV
+158 VTSERKRSGLKIV
-171 KKRKPLVSATPV
+171 KKKKPAVVEPITP
-183 SSTPAYKDPE
+183 SYKEPE
-193 YTSSYGKMSAE
+193 FNSSYGKMSPE

-209 ESRGGK
+209 QNRSSK
-215 KKKRSAASA
+215 KKKKAPST
-224 HHSKGQGN
+224 HTSKSQGN
-232 RMDIFGGDMADVSM
+232 RMDIFGGDMAEVSM
-246 DFQQDQVVL
+246 DFQEDQVVL

-270 IEEERKLREARNAA
+270 IELERKEREARNAA
-284 NAGKQQ
+284 NQNQ
-290 QRRPNNNFR
+290 NRRRPNNNNR
-299 NRSVSRGRSKKRRRK
+299 NRSVSRGKASKRRRK
-314 DVPDDVIVTSVEI
+314 DVPDDTIVTSVEI

-337 EQINRPMIEIIK
+337 EKINRPMIEIIK

-395 AAKDV
+395 NAEDV

-407 TRPPVVTIMGHVDH
+407 KRPPVITIMGHVDH

-427 DNIRSG
+427 DAIRSG
-433 RVAGTEAGGITQHI
+433 RVAAGEAGGITQHI
-447 GAYTIVHNERKI
+447 GAYTIEKNGEKI

-474 SRGANVTDIIVIVVA
+474 SRGAHVTDIIIIVVA

-496 QTLESIKMAKA
+496 QTIESIKMAKE

-522 GANADMA
+522 GANPDMA
-529 MGGMAE
+529 MAGMAE
-535 HGLSPVAWGGE
+535 HGLNPVSWGGDV
-546 TEFIPLSAK
+546 EFVPVSAK
-555 TGEGVDNLLEAIML
+555 TGMGLDSLLETILL
-569 QAEIL
+569 QAEVM

-587 VVESSIEK
+587 VVESTVEK

-609 LRIGDPIVVGSAYGR
+609 LSIGDPIVVGSAYGR
-624 VKALM
+624 VRALLDD
-629 NDQKKSIK
+629 NKKPIK
-637 VLLPSETG
+637 TLLPSETG
-645 VVVGLNIVPAAGET
+645 VVVGLNIVPAAGEI
-659 LVCMENEKDT
+659 LVAMENEKEA
-669 KEIAMKRHE
+669 KEIAQKRHE

-696 TAMIKEGKLKTL
+696 TAMIAEGKLKAL

-751 VALANGSDDCMIMGF
+751 VALANGSDDCVIMGF
-766 NVRPTGAVKAAAKQ
+766 NVRPTGTVKAAAKQ
-780 KGVEIKTYNVIYN
+780 FGVEIKTYNIIYN
-793 MIDDVTEM
+793 MIDDVTGM

-847 RVIRDGVVIY
+847 RVIREGVVIF

-865 RFKDDVN
+865 RFKDDVK

-886 YNDVIPGDVIET
+886 YTDVAPGDVIET
-898 FSKVEQ
+898 FTKVEQ
-904 KVQL
+904 KVEL

>member
-29 GIEIKTASSSVSMED
+29 GIDVKTASSTVSMED
-44 AEKITNFIM
+44 AEKIMNYVM

-72 KEDAPEA
+72 KE
-79 ADEVVASSEE
+79 
-89 ASAPVKE
+89 
-96 VLEIPV
+96 
-102 KEETTE
+102 E
-108 AKEAEVKTEVKAE
+108 AKEEKSEIKASEEKVVESKSEAVKEKPATEQVEVEKEEKAAEVSAPSEAE
-121 EKTEVKTD
+121 AE
-129 ESKADEV
+129 
-136 KSEEVKPEVKK
+136 
-147 EAPAVKPLLNR
+147 KPLINK
-158 VTTERKRSGLKIV
+158 VSTEKKRSGLKIV
-171 KKRKPLVSATPV
+171 KKKKPAAASP
-183 SSTPAYKDPE
+183 SSSESTVTYKDPE
-193 YTSSYGKMSAE
+193 FTSNYGKMSPE

-209 ESRGGK
+209 NARSSK
-215 KKKRSAASA
+215 KKKKAPAGHTS
-224 HHSKGQGN
+224 SKSQGN
-232 RMDIFGGDMADVSM
+232 KMDIFGGDMAEVTM
-246 DFQQDQVVL
+246 DFDEDQVVL

-270 IEEERKLREARNAA
+270 IEEERKEREARNAA
-284 NAGKQQ
+284 NKNKPQ
-290 QRRPNNNFR
+290 QRRRPGGGGQ
-299 NRSVSRGRSKKRRRK
+299 RSVSRGKAKKRRRK
-314 DVPDDVIVTSVEI
+314 DVPDDVVVTNVEI

-337 EQINRPMIEIIK
+337 EKINRPMVDIIK

-385 KAAFDLENAQ
+385 KAAFDLENVQ
-395 AAKDV
+395 ATEDV

-407 TRPPVVTIMGHVDH
+407 KRPPVITIMGHVDH

-427 DNIRSG
+427 DAIRSG
-433 RVAGTEAGGITQHI
+433 RVAAGEAGGITQHI
-447 GAYTIVHNERKI
+447 GAYTIEQHGEKI

-474 SRGANVTDIIVIVVA
+474 SRGANVTDIIIIVVA

-496 QTLESIKMAKA
+496 QTIESIKMAKE
-507 SGNPVIVAVNKMDKD
+507 SGNPIIVAVNKMDKD
-522 GANADMA
+522 GANPDMA
-529 MGGMAE
+529 MAGMAE
-535 HGLSPVAWGGE
+535 HGINPVAWGGDV
-546 TEFIPLSAK
+546 EFIPVSAK
-555 TGEGVDNLLEAIML
+555 TGAGLNELLEAILL
-569 QAEIL
+569 QAEVM

-587 VVESSIEK
+587 VVESSVEK
-595 GRGPVATIVMSNGT
+595 GRGPVATVVMNNGT
-609 LRIGDPIVVGSAYGR
+609 LKIGDPIVVGAAYGR

-629 NDQKKSIK
+629 NDQKKPIK
-637 VLLPSETG
+637 TLAPSETG
-645 VVVGLNIVPAAGET
+645 VVVGLNMVPAAGET
-659 LVCMENEKDT
+659 LVAMENEKEA

-696 TAMIKEGKLKTL
+696 TAMIAEGKLKAL

-720 EALRTSLTEL
+720 EALKSSLSEL

-751 VALANGSDDCMIMGF
+751 VALANGSDDCIIMGF
-766 NVRPTGAVKAAAKQ
+766 NVRPTGSVKAAAKQ
-780 KGVEIKTYNVIYN
+780 SGVEIKTYSVIYD
-793 MIDDVTEM
+793 MIDDVTAM

-807 PKFTETNTGQA
+807 PKYTETNTGQA

-847 RVIRDGVVIY
+847 RVIREGVVVF

-865 RFKDDVN
+865 RFKDDVK
-872 EISNG
+872 EVSNG

-886 YNDVIPGDVIET
+886 YTDVVAGDVIET
-898 FSKVEQ
+898 FTKVEQ
-904 KVQL
+904 KVEL